1 MKLHKLLSALFLLL
15 LLSDTTAPGTVVF
28 NVSEVLITEDSLI
41 NIEKWYS
48 GYLQGKLKAFGEMP
62 VLLWRP

>member
-1 MKLHKLLSALFLLL
+1 MQLHKLLSAVFLILW
-15 LLSDTTAPGTVVF
+15 LSDTTAPGTVVF
-28 NVSEVLITEDSLI
+28 NISEVLITEDSLI

-48 GYLQGKLKAFGEMP
+48 GYLQGKLKELGQMP